1 MWKCPVHGNTHGN
14 GARKTHSRNNGQSF
28 GTTTKKIYEKTNQK
42 GKLTMN
48 FPPNCFSVFRWF
60 QRQWLSLLSLH
71 QSSLLR
77 RIEFDQDAKWQTS
90 WLVGL
95 MVMCVLCFVCIW
107 LNVKM
112 LCNHHQPAHLP
123 VRRTGESSYGVN
135 RSKNASMEP
144 FANFI

>member
-1 MWKCPVHGNTHGN
+1 
-14 GARKTHSRNNGQSF
+14 
-28 GTTTKKIYEKTNQK
+28 
-42 GKLTMN
+42 MN

-123 VRRTGESSYGVN
+123 VRQTGESSYGVN